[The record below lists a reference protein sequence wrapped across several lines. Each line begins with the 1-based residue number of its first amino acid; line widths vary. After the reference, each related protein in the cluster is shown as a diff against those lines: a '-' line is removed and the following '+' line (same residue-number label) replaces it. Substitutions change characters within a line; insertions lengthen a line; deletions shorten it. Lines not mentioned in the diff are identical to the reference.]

1 MEQEELNI
9 INRSSEVQEVLGSP
23 PSWLVRYGSM
33 LALLVVVSLACISVM
48 VEYPDV
54 VKGEITIYSTDPE
67 SRLFSQRNNY
77 IDQVLVNNEDTVKK
91 GDLLVVFEDQA
102 NFIDVL
108 HLEELLSGVRDLNT
122 EELLRLDPPRDMML
136 GSVES
141 SLYDFSEKQADLRK
155 QRNRRLKKPSEQEL
169 RSQLRQ
175 TQQLLTSDRSRK
187 VNLENQLDLVN
198 QRLARNKHLL
208 ERKEIDFGTVRRN
221 EEEIYALNREMQ
233 GLESSIRAREFEIQ
247 KIQRQID
254 NLEVENQESTDAAYS
269 RLEESF
275 LKLRDHVKNWKKEF
289 LLTSPIDGVV
299 LFSLGNLRAQQYI
312 PDQTE
317 LMVIWPMVMKATR
330 GRMKIDLKGAA
341 KVEPGQKV
349 VVKLASFPV
358 NEFGAVIGEVEGKG
372 SVPNEDNIVI
382 TVDFPNGLITNRGNV
397 IDQLGILNGKAQV
410 ITQDRKFVEMIFDP
424 GKDPALGL
432 D

>member
-1 MEQEELNI
+1 MEQEELNVN
-9 INRSSEVQEVLGSP
+9 NRSSEVQEVLGSP
-23 PSWLVRYGSM
+23 PSWLVRYGTM
-33 LALLVVVSLACISVM
+33 LALLIVVGLACISVM

-54 VKGEITIYSTDPE
+54 VKGNINILSSDPP
-67 SRLFSQRNNY
+67 RKLVAQRGNY
-77 IDQVLVNNEDTVKK
+77 IDQILVNNEDTVKK
-91 GDLLVVFEDQA
+91 EALLVVFESQA

-108 HLEELLSGVRDLNT
+108 HLEELLSGVRDLSA

-136 GSVES
+136 GGVQS
-141 SLYDFSEKQADLRK
+141 SLYDFSEKQAELRK
-155 QRNRRLKKPSEQEL
+155 QRSRRRERPSEREL

-175 TQQLLTSDRSRK
+175 TQQFLASDRSRK
-187 VNLENQLDLVN
+187 DNLENQLDLVN

-233 GLESSIRAREFEIQ
+233 GLESNIRAREFEIK

-254 NLEVENQESTDAAYS
+254 NLQVENQESINAALS

-275 LKLRDHVKNWKKEF
+275 LKLKDHVKNWKKEF

-299 LFSLGNLRAQQYI
+299 LFTPDNLRAQQYI
-312 PDQTE
+312 DEQTE
-317 LMVIWPMVMKATR
+317 LMMILPTVMKRTV
-330 GRMKIDLKGAA
+330 GSMKVDLKGAA

-349 VVKLASFPV
+349 VVKLSSFPV
-358 NEFGAVIGEVEGKG
+358 NEFGAVIGEVEWKG
-372 SVPNEDNIVI
+372 SVPNEDNILI
-382 TVDFPNGLITNRGNV
+382 TVDFPNGLVTNRGNV
-397 IDQLGILNGKAQV
+397 IEPIRALKGQAQV

-432 D
+432 E